1 MKLFHHC
8 CWISFLSLLSACSFQ
23 THPTVV
29 QAVGPAPPEARLG
42 SKAANQGYL
51 VVYSAWSSFVD
62 PGSVGHHSRYT
73 VSSEDGTFKR
83 EIINHADRFDEG
95 PVRLPLPA
103 GSYQVT
109 ARSTH
114 AGRVVV
120 PVVIKERETTFVYL
134 DGTAHPEAREDKHLT
149 AVKLPNGE
157 IVGWSANAGPTTS
170 N

>member
-1 MKLFHHC
+1 MKVRHLRTLIVSVTF
-8 CWISFLSLLSACSFQ
+8 ISGCSF
-23 THPTVV
+23 HSKPTVLEPV
-29 QAVGPAPPEARLG
+29 APAPPGLTEN
-42 SKAANQGYL
+42 SKASNEGYL

-73 VSSEDGTFKR
+73 ISADDGTLTR

-95 PVRLPLPA
+95 PIRLPLGP
-103 GSYQVT
+103 GSYHVT
-109 ARSTH
+109 ARSAH

-120 PVVIKERETTFVYL
+120 PVVIKKRETTSVYL
-134 DGTAHPEAREDKHLT
+134 DGSSPRGRSNQELH